1 MLRDRGSCYGS
12 SVSLF
17 EPTFSALNRAGVRYV
32 VVGGV
37 AIVLHGHARFTVDV
51 DLIVDLAPDEAARA
65 IEALE
70 GIGLT
75 PRIPVAAREFA
86 DPATRAR
93 WIRDKHMRVF
103 PLVDPQDPLRQVDL
117 LVESPIDFETL
128 WGRAEVIDL
137 GSTTVRVAHVDD
149 LIAMKRAAGRRQDLA
164 DIEALELI
172 RADREQG

>member
-1 MLRDRGSCYGS
+1 MPRDRRSCYGS
-12 SVSLF
+12 SVGLF
-17 EPTFSALNRAGVRYV
+17 EPIFSALNRAGVRYV

-37 AIVLHGHARFTVDV
+37 ATVLHGHARLTVDV
-51 DLIVDLAPDEAARA
+51 DLIVDLAPDPATRA

-70 GIGLT
+70 GIGFA
-75 PRIPVAAREFA
+75 PRIPVAA

-93 WIRDKHMRVF
+93 WIRDEHMKVF
-103 PLVDPQDPLRQVDL
+103 PLIHPQDPLRQVDL
-117 LVESPIDFETL
+117 FVESPIDFETL

-164 DIEALELI
+164 DIEALESI
-172 RADREQG
+172 RADKLQG